1 MVSHILMEP
10 SLHLDSQIG
19 SMPLELLELLQNMIS
34 LEAGASIANQ
44 LSSSRQ
50 EQVKKNRY
58 YIQSISEVLLLCA
71 RNDIAL
77 RGHNESVSIKPGN
90 FRSILQLLARHDPS
104 LLQSLQKH
112 PCNATYLSPE
122 IQNELLQ
129 VMGNIIRHQI
139 QQEVNRVGFFTLL
152 CDETRDIS
160 KKEQMTIVLRYVSE
174 ATVYERFLCFV
185 YAKELNA
192 ESLTKYICDTLKIM
206 SIPITNCIS
215 QGYDGAS
222 VMSGSCTGVQ
232 TRIKELAPKAIYIY
246 CSAHRLNLILV
257 DSVKGIGFALEFFA
271 LVELIYVFLSASKTH
286 SIFLDVQKEVS
297 PHKQPMELK

>member
-1 MVSHILMEP
+1 M
-10 SLHLDSQIG
+10 
-19 SMPLELLELLQNMIS
+19 
-34 LEAGASIANQ
+34 
-44 LSSSRQ
+44 
-50 EQVKKNRY
+50 
-58 YIQSISEVLLLCA
+58 
-71 RNDIAL
+71 
-77 RGHNESVSIKPGN
+77 
-90 FRSILQLLARHDPS
+90 QLLARHDPS

-129 VMGNIIRHQI
+129 IMGNIIRHQI
-139 QQEVNRVGFFTLL
+139 QQEVNKVGFFTLL

-192 ESLTKYICDTLKIM
+192 ESLTKYICDTLTSM

-215 QGYDGAS
+215 QGYDGA
-222 VMSGSCTGVQ
+222 SGSCTGVQ
-232 TRIKELAPKAIYIY
+232 TRIKELAPKAVYIH
-246 CSAHRLNLILV
+246 CCAHRLNLILV
-257 DSVKGIGFALEFFA
+257 DSVKGIGFASEFFA

-297 PHKQPMELK
+297 PHKQPMELKRLIETRWACKYDAIHSIMSTYTAILKTLEIVTTEDAARSVEACGILLQIETFQFILRLILFEKF